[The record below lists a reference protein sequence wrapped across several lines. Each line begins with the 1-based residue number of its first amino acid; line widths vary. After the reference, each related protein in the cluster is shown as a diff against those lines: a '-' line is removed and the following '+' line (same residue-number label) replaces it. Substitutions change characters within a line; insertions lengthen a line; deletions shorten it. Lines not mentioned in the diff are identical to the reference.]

1 MRGIDTNMLVR
12 YVTNDDLKQAEVVDR
27 LFHDCDAAGER
38 MFVSVIVLC
47 ELNTASNVLA
57 HPAP

>member
-1 MRGIDTNMLVR
+1 MRGIDTNVLVG

-38 MFVSVIVLC
+38 LFVSVLVLC
-47 ELNTASNVLA
+47 EVNTASNVLA